1 VLEERA
7 DSTADETAAA
17 SATVNA
23 PSGAF
28 LREIFMLTIPCHATP
43 EVHAE
48 VVKCAAAVDLA
59 PTTLAAVLVERA
71 VKGEYDRIRRRQR
84 RAAAAAGAD
93 E

>member
-1 VLEERA
+1 MEKPRRR
-7 DSTADETAAA
+7 
-17 SATVNA
+17 
-23 PSGAF
+23 
-28 LREIFMLTIPCHATP
+28 LRRTLNPRTKFMNMSLTP